1 MAARPIIL
9 YVRIVSCHDLEKTD
23 WLSENDTYVETS
35 FKNFLSKTS
44 VVKNNSSPSWADEVS
59 IFPFV
64 MEDNGM
70 HEKIKFVIKDKDLLK
85 DTVLDTISYSLG
97 DLSRKKLNI
106 VRLDHLTFEAC
117 IGDFV
122 LHPVDKMPRSYIK
135 LYTSCKDKQV
145 FR

>member
-9 YVRIVSCHDLEKTD
+9 YVRIVSCHDHEKTD

-44 VVKNNSSPSWADEVS
+44 MVKNNSSPSWADEVS

-97 DLSRKKLNI
+97 TCHAKN
-106 VRLDHLTFEAC
+106 
-117 IGDFV
+117 
-122 LHPVDKMPRSYIK
+122 
-135 LYTSCKDKQV
+135 
-145 FR
+145 